1 MALNILTV
9 KANNLQ
15 LAPGYPYLP
24 KDMVHLP
31 TIDSTWSSPL
41 GYHWGLFKSYSL
53 LVYLNKFKFLF
64 LPILVPFIAT
74 KVGLTF
80 NLIGRFMGSF
90 YIY

>member
-31 TIDSTWSSPL
+31 TIDST
-41 GYHWGLFKSYSL
+41 
-53 LVYLNKFKFLF
+53 
-64 LPILVPFIAT
+64 
-74 KVGLTF
+74 
-80 NLIGRFMGSF
+80 
-90 YIY
+90 